1 MNVTFDLESLPLRGG
16 GLWKFNN
23 SLLDD
28 QQFCTEMLALMEHL
42 LIVRHVF
49 LSYREF

>member
-1 MNVTFDLESLPLRGG
+1 MNVSFDLESLPLRGV
-16 GLWKFNN
+16 GLWKLNN

-28 QQFCTEMLALMEHL
+28 QQFCTEMLALMEQL
-42 LIVRHVF
+42 LVVRHVF